1 MLKWPL
7 GLVAASWLLCCVGLA
22 LEYQNRFEHIAGTG
36 VLFFVAGL
44 PLVAIR
50 VASDSRARWWPPLQR
65 ALQGHTD
72 RVDALPPRYDWLWIA
87 LAAGAGL
94 YLELVIVRFHASCF
108 QLFAFFKNFSL
119 LSCFL
124 GLGIG
129 YALGRTRP
137 LLTPL
142 ALPMLAG
149 QMIFLHALRFT
160 GLGDMLHNPI
170 SEQLALG
177 LQQADA
183 WFHAAAVY
191 GFLLFVFCFN
201 ALCFI
206 PLGQLASRVM
216 ARPPRL
222 VAYGW
227 NLLGSLAGIALFFV
241 VSALWAPPVVW
252 AGLGVA
258 ALLPLLGGH
267 RLAAGI
273 SAAALLAVL
282 GTTFRV
288 DQYDVYSPYQILS
301 VRVGSEQHPE
311 IRVNHDYFQKIWD
324 LSHLKGADDAAKAAA
339 AAEAAPE
346 SDAERAAQA
355 TRYYTL
361 PYALKPR
368 PQDVLVVG
376 AGTGNDV
383 ASAVR
388 NGAGTV
394 DAVEIDPAIIEFG
407 RIMHPERPYA
417 QPNVTEIVNDARAHL
432 RHADKRYDLIVYGLL
447 DSHTLL
453 SGLGSVRLDSYIY
466 TVDAF
471 REARDRLKPG
481 GVIVLTFAIIKDE
494 LGRKL
499 HLMLRDAFD
508 GQVPAAFRV
517 QYDAGVA
524 FVIGDALPADLGAR
538 AAALGMED
546 VTSFFLDEDLV
557 ADVSTDDWPFF
568 YMPVRKYP
576 VSYAVMIALLLAVA
590 FAFVTSLRPPEARG
604 FSPPCFLLGAG
615 FMLLETKAITELAL
629 FYGSTWVV
637 VGVVIAAILTMAFLA
652 NLLLIRVTR
661 MPVLVAYGLLLASV
675 ALSLWLSGSRV
686 TPAAGGGGEWA
697 TRLLRTAIITL
708 PLFFAGLAFSTELK
722 RSSSVAVALG
732 SNLLGAMLGGCLEY
746 NAMYFGY
753 RSLYVLAMA
762 VYAAALITSLLSR
775 PRPLPGAERTPHA
788 PATPVPAE
796 GST

>member
-7 GLVAASWLLCCVGLA
+7 GIVAASWLLCCVGLA
-22 LEYQNRFEHIAGTG
+22 LEYQNRFNHIAGTG
-36 VLFFVAGL
+36 LLLCLGGL
-44 PLVAIR
+44 PLVVMK
-50 VASDSRARWWPPLQR
+50 VASERRSAWWPRLER
-65 ALQGHTD
+65 ALAVHTD
-72 RVDALPPRYDWLWIA
+72 RVDALPARFDWLWIA
-87 LAAGAGL
+87 LAAGLGL

-129 YALGRTRP
+129 YALGSARP

-142 ALPMLAG
+142 VLPMLAA

-160 GLGDMLHNPI
+160 GLGEMLHNPI

-177 LQQADA
+177 LRQSEA

-201 ALCFI
+201 AFCFI

-241 VSALWAPPVVW
+241 ASALWTPPVVW
-252 AGLGVA
+252 AAVGVA
-258 ALLPLLGGH
+258 ALLPFLRGAW
-267 RLAAGI
+267 LA
-273 SAAALLAVL
+273 SAVCGAAMLAVL
-282 GTTFRV
+282 GTSFRV

-301 VRVGSEQHPE
+301 VRVGQEPHPE

-324 LSHLKGADDAAKAAA
+324 LRMGVDPATAADRTGKAAH
-339 AAEAAPE
+339 
-346 SDAERAAQA
+346 
-355 TRYYTL
+355 YYNL
-361 PYALKPR
+361 PYAFKAR

-383 ASAVR
+383 AAAVR
-388 NGAGTV
+388 NGAGHV
-394 DAVEIDPAIIEFG
+394 DAVEIDPAIIRFG
-407 RIMHPERPYA
+407 RLMHPEKPYD
-417 QPNVTEIVNDARAHL
+417 QPNVTAIVNDARAHL
-432 RHADKRYDLIVYGLL
+432 RHTDRKYDLIVYGLL

-453 SGLGSVRLDSYIY
+453 SGIGSVRLDSYIY

-471 REARDRLKPG
+471 REARARLKPG
-481 GVIVLTFAIIKDE
+481 GVIVLTFAIIRDE

-499 HLMLRDAFD
+499 HLMLREAFD
-508 GQVPAAFRV
+508 GRTPAAFRTE
-517 QYDAGVA
+517 YDAGVA
-524 FVIGDALPADLGAR
+524 FVIGDGLPADVVAR
-538 AAALGMED
+538 AKAVGMED
-546 VTSFFLDEDLV
+546 VSDFFTNENLI

-576 VSYAVMIALLLAVA
+576 VSYAVMIVALLAVA
-590 FAFVTSLRPPEARG
+590 FVFVRRLMPVGGAG

-637 VGVVIAAILTMAFLA
+637 VGVVIAAILIMAFLA
-652 NLLLIRVTR
+652 NLLLIRVTSL
-661 MPVLVAYGLLLASV
+661 PVVVAYGLLLA
-675 ALSLWLSGSRV
+675 ALGASLWMSYSQ
-686 TPAAGGGGEWA
+686 PSIGGTGGEWA
-697 TRLLRTAIITL
+697 TRLARTGVITL
-708 PLFFAGLAFSTELK
+708 PLFFAGLVFSTELK
-722 RSSSVAVALG
+722 RSTSVGAALS

-753 RSLYVLAMA
+753 RSLYVLALVIYALALVASLWGGGGARTEALSETGAQDAKPQAA
-762 VYAAALITSLLSR
+762 VTAA
-775 PRPLPGAERTPHA
+775 
-788 PATPVPAE
+788 
-796 GST
+796 

>member
-7 GLVAASWLLCCVGLA
+7 GIVAASWLLCCVGLA
-22 LEYQNRFEHIAGTG
+22 LEYYNRFNHIAGTG
-36 VLFFVAGL
+36 MLLCLGGL
-44 PLVAIR
+44 PLVMMKIAAER
-50 VASDSRARWWPPLQR
+50 RSAWRPRLER
-65 ALQGHTD
+65 ALSTHTD
-72 RVDALPPRYDWLWIA
+72 RIDAVPARYDWLWIA
-87 LAAGAGL
+87 LAAGLGL

-129 YALGRTRP
+129 YALGSARP

-142 ALPMLAG
+142 LLPMLAA

-160 GLGDMLHNPI
+160 GLGEMLHNPI

-177 LQQADA
+177 LRQSEA

-201 ALCFI
+201 AFCFI

-227 NLLGSLAGIALFFV
+227 NLLGSLAGIALFFLA
-241 VSALWAPPVVW
+241 SALWTPPVVW
-252 AGLGVA
+252 SAVGVA
-258 ALLPLLGGH
+258 ALLPFLRGAWLPSAICGAAMLAILGM
-267 RLAAGI
+267 
-273 SAAALLAVL
+273 S
-282 GTTFRV
+282 FRV

-301 VRVGSEQHPE
+301 VRVGHEPHPE

-324 LSHLKGADDAAKAAA
+324 LRMGVDAASAAERTGKAAH
-339 AAEAAPE
+339 
-346 SDAERAAQA
+346 
-355 TRYYTL
+355 YYNL
-361 PYALKPR
+361 PYAFKPR

-388 NGAGTV
+388 NGAGHV
-394 DAVEIDPAIIEFG
+394 DAVEIDPAIIRFG
-407 RIMHPERPYA
+407 RLMHPEKPYDQA
-417 QPNVTEIVNDARAHL
+417 NVSAIVNDARAHL
-432 RHADKRYDLIVYGLL
+432 RHTDRKYDLIVYGLL

-453 SGLGSVRLDSYIY
+453 SGIGSVRLDSYIY

-471 REARDRLKPG
+471 REVRARLKPG

-494 LGRKL
+494 LGKKL
-499 HLMLRDAFD
+499 HLMLRDSFD
-508 GQVPAAFRV
+508 GRIPAAFKTE
-517 QYDAGVA
+517 YDAGVA
-524 FVIGDALPADLGAR
+524 FVIGDELPT
-538 AAALGMED
+538 D
-546 VTSFFLDEDLV
+546 VTTRARSVGMDDVSEFFTNKNLV

-576 VSYAVMIALLLAVA
+576 VSYAVMIAALLVVA
-590 FAFVTSLRPPEARG
+590 FVFVRRLMPAGNRSG

-637 VGVVIAAILTMAFLA
+637 VGVVIAAILVMAFLA
-652 NLLLIRVTR
+652 NLLLIRVTSL
-661 MPVLVAYGLLLASV
+661 PVVVAYGLLLP
-675 ALSLWLSGSRV
+675 ALGVSLWMSYANWS
-686 TPAAGGGGEWA
+686 PAGGEWT
-697 TRLLRTAIITL
+697 TRALRTVIITL
-708 PLFFAGLAFSTELK
+708 PLFFAGVAFSTELK
-722 RSSSVAVALG
+722 RSTTVGVALS

-753 RSLYVLAMA
+753 RSLYVLALVIYALALVASLWKGTGERITVEQNAKPQAA
-762 VYAAALITSLLSR
+762 VTAA
-775 PRPLPGAERTPHA
+775 
-788 PATPVPAE
+788 
-796 GST
+796 

>member
-7 GLVAASWLLCCVGLA
+7 GILAASWVLCCVGLA
-22 LEYQNRFEHIAGTG
+22 LEYQNRFKDITGTG
-36 VLFFVAGL
+36 LLLCLGGL
-44 PLVAIR
+44 PLV
-50 VASDSRARWWPPLQR
+50 VMKLASDQQGWWWPPLNR
-65 ALQGHTD
+65 SLADHSD
-72 RVDALPPRYDWLWIA
+72 RVDALPARYDWLWIA
-87 LAAGAGL
+87 LAAGVGL

-129 YALGRTRP
+129 YALGATRP

-142 ALPMLAG
+142 VLPMLAV

-170 SEQLALG
+170 SEHLALG
-177 LQQADA
+177 LRQTEA

-206 PLGQLASRVM
+206 PLGQLASRTM

-227 NLLGSLAGIALFFV
+227 NLLGSLAGIALFFGA
-241 VSALWAPPVVW
+241 SALWTPPVVW
-252 AGLGVA
+252 AGLGA
-258 ALLPLLGGH
+258 SALVPFLRGAWLPS
-267 RLAAGI
+267 AVC
-273 SAAALLAVL
+273 AAAMLAVL

-301 VRVGSEQHPE
+301 VRVGRDPYPE

-324 LSHLKGADDAAKAAA
+324 LSQPRAPASADSSASASQ
-339 AAEAAPE
+339 
-346 SDAERAAQA
+346 SDRAQQA
-355 TRYYTL
+355 SRYYNL

-388 NGAGTV
+388 NGAGHV
-394 DAVEIDPAIIEFG
+394 DAVEIDPAIINFG
-407 RIMHPERPYA
+407 KLMHPEKPYG
-417 QPNVTEIVNDARAHL
+417 QPNVTAIVNDARAHL
-432 RHADKRYDLIVYGLL
+432 RHTDRKYDLIVYGLL

-453 SGLGSVRLDSYIY
+453 SGIGSVRLDSYIY

-471 REARDRLKPG
+471 REARARLKPG
-481 GVIVLTFAIIKDE
+481 GVIVLTFAIIRDE
-494 LGRKL
+494 LGKKL

-508 GQVPAAFRV
+508 GRPPAAFQV
-517 QYDAGVA
+517 EYDAGVA
-524 FVIGDALPADLGAR
+524 FVIGEALPPDLNAR
-538 AAALGMED
+538 AAAVGIND
-546 VTSFFLDEDLV
+546 ISDFFANPQLIADL
-557 ADVSTDDWPFF
+557 STDDWPFF

-576 VSYAVMIALLLAVA
+576 VSYAVMILALLFVA
-590 FAFVTSLRPPEARG
+590 LVYVRRLMPVGRGG
-604 FSPPCFLLGAG
+604 FSAPCFLLGAG

-637 VGVVIAAILTMAFLA
+637 VGVVIAAILIMAYLA
-652 NLLLIRVTR
+652 NLLLIRVAT
-661 MPVLVAYGLLLASV
+661 MPALLAYGLLLASLGGSL
-675 ALSLWLSGSRV
+675 ALSYSSFA
-686 TPAAGGGGEWA
+686 PAGGAWT
-697 TRLLRTAIITL
+697 TRLVRTGIITL
-708 PLFFAGLAFSTELK
+708 PLFFAGLAFSTELR
-722 RSSSVAVALG
+722 RSVSVGVALS

-753 RSLYVLAMA
+753 RSLYVVALAI
-762 VYAAALITSLLSR
+762 YAAALVTSMLFR
-775 PRPLPGAERTPHA
+775 GQRQPGASRTPRVHQ
-788 PATPVPAE
+788 TPVPAE
-796 GST
+796 GQP